1 MAIASEAMQTKED
14 HMKKRIAIFFTGGT
28 ISMRLDPK
36 IGAAV
41 PALSGKDIVD
51 NVPELASVGDF
62 EIIDFGRYPGP
73 HWTLPLMMNLSLAVR
88 ETLKRTE
95 IDGVVITHGTD
106 SLEETAFLL
115 DLTIDSEKPIVFVGA
130 MRNSSESAWDG
141 PSNLLAAVRV
151 ALATSARSK
160 GVMVVMNDTALAA
173 SEVTKTHTESFD
185 SFQSPD
191 FGALGVVDKGEVIL
205 RCSPLGRVHL
215 NTDKLVEPVYLIK
228 VAAGVDSTLLHA
240 CLEAGAKGIVIE
252 AMGRGNVPPACL
264 DGIQRAIGQGIP
276 VVLASRCHR
285 GRVFDSYGYE
295 GGGKQLR
302 NMGVIFADFLNG
314 QKARVKLALA
324 LSLTRQA
331 SELQSLFE

>member
-1 MAIASEAMQTKED
+1 
-14 HMKKRIAIFFTGGT
+14 MKKRIAIYFTGGT
-28 ISMRLDPK
+28 ISMRLDPT

-41 PALSGKDIVD
+41 PALSGREIVE
-51 NVPELASVGDF
+51 NVPELSTIADF

-73 HWTLPLMMNLSLAVR
+73 HWTLSLMMDLSLRVR
-88 ETLKRTE
+88 ETLKRRE

-115 DLTIDSEKPIVFVGA
+115 DLTIESEKPIVFVGA
-130 MRNSSESAWDG
+130 MRNSSESGWDG

-151 ALATSARSK
+151 ALATSARGK

-191 FGALGVVDKGEVIL
+191 FGALGVVDKGEVIM

-215 NTDKLVEPVYLIK
+215 NTEQLVEPVFLIK

-240 CLEAGAKGIVIE
+240 CIDAGARGIVIE

-264 DGIQRAIGQGIP
+264 DGMKRAIARNIP
-276 VVLASRCHR
+276 VVVVSRCQR
-285 GRVFDSYGYE
+285 GRVLDSYGYE

-302 NMGVIFADFLNG
+302 NLGVIFADFLNG

-324 LSLTRQA
+324 LSLTNKPFEVRA
-331 SELQSLFE
+331 LFE